1 MAYDNSK
8 AVKVTALQQ
17 RNKITK
23 TKASSIGLARTVYI
37 YIYTYIHTVYLVIS
51 KLKIPYVHRIYM
63 VLANPI
69 HVWPPCCSRSAHT
82 EAGEARKRRSE
93 QHCTNSKPELHV
105 RLLDAGATAALPEPV
120 RHADA
125 IFVR

>member
-1 MAYDNSK
+1 MVRVGQNH
-8 AVKVTALQQ
+8 TF
-17 RNKITK
+17 
-23 TKASSIGLARTVYI
+23 IGI
-37 YIYTYIHTVYLVIS
+37 YRVGQNRKYMYKYTVYLVIS